1 MVRVA
6 RIEVRPS
13 RTERRLALAH
23 GMMVGACAPG
33 GIPLSGS
40 LSKIPGRCLQ
50 QRDGADIL
58 AVRVPWAA
66 AGRTSNVAQQGG
78 HANGARAFPNV
89 QALISWMQFLTE
101 VHAKVG

>member
-1 MVRVA
+1 MLA
-6 RIEVRPS
+6 RRHSP
-13 RTERRLALAH
+13 ERELEQD
-23 GMMVGACAPG
+23 
-33 GIPLSGS
+33 
-40 LSKIPGRCLQ
+40 PGRCLQ

-58 AVRVPWAA
+58 ATRVPWAAA

-89 QALISWMQFLTE
+89 QALISWMQFLIE